1 MKSIWYAT
9 GMPTESPLPRGLL
22 DADALPLY
30 AQIAARL
37 MDDITAGGARAGDRL
52 PSERVLAERY
62 AVSRVTMRSAL
73 ADLADRG
80 VIESSPARGWF
91 LTSTGTGAGTT
102 AGASAGGGTAEA
114 GRTPATPPGTAPGGR
129 SVQGFADHALRHGLA
144 ARTRVLAS
152 AVRPARVQE
161 AEELRIAPGAPV
173 FEMRRLR
180 YLDDLVV
187 VVEHN
192 RLPLALCPRLADT
205 DFGTASLYATLRTAT
220 PGQFPRVADYSVE
233 ARQPTPEERELLEI
247 TDVTPVLVATQLA
260 YNQDARPLE
269 LTVAIYRGDRYRFRA
284 SITD

>member
-1 MKSIWYAT
+1 
-9 GMPTESPLPRGLL
+9 MPTESPLPRGLL

-30 AQIAARL
+30 AQVAARL

-73 ADLADRG
+73 ADLANRG

-91 LTSTGTGAGTT
+91 LTSTGTGTGTGAGP
-102 AGASAGGGTAEA
+102 GAGGGTAEA
-114 GRTPATPPGTAPGGR
+114 GDTPATPPGTAPGGR

-161 AEELRIAPGAPV
+161 AEELRIAPGAPL

-205 DFGTASLYATLRTAT
+205 DFGTASLYATLRTST

>member
-1 MKSIWYAT
+1 
-9 GMPTESPLPRGLL
+9 MPTESPLPRGLL

-30 AQIAARL
+30 AQVAARL

-73 ADLADRG
+73 ADLANRG

-91 LTSTGTGAGTT
+91 LTSTGTGADTGAGAAAA

-114 GRTPATPPGTAPGGR
+114 GDTPSTPPGGR

-161 AEELRIAPGAPV
+161 AEELRIAPGAPL

>member
-1 MKSIWYAT
+1 
-9 GMPTESPLPRGLL
+9 
-22 DADALPLY
+22 
-30 AQIAARL
+30 

-73 ADLADRG
+73 ADLANRG

-91 LTSTGTGAGTT
+91 LTSTGTDTGAGTGAGT
-102 AGASAGGGTAEA
+102 GTAAAGASVGGGTAEA
-114 GRTPATPPGTAPGGR
+114 GDTPAAPPGGR

-152 AVRPARVQE
+152 PVRPARVQE
-161 AEELRIAPGAPV
+161 AEELRIAPGAPL

-220 PGQFPRVADYSVE
+220 PGHFPRVADYSVE
-233 ARQPTPEERELLEI
+233 ARRPTPEERELLEI

-269 LTVAIYRGDRYRFRA
+269 LTVALYRGDRYRFRA

>member
-1 MKSIWYAT
+1 
-9 GMPTESPLPRGLL
+9 MPTESPLPRGLL

-30 AQIAARL
+30 AQVAARL

-73 ADLADRG
+73 ADLANRG

-91 LTSTGTGAGTT
+91 LTSTGTATGTGAGV
-102 AGASAGGGTAEA
+102 SAGGGAAEA
-114 GRTPATPPGTAPGGR
+114 GDTPAAPPGGR

-161 AEELRIAPGAPV
+161 AEELRIAPGAPL